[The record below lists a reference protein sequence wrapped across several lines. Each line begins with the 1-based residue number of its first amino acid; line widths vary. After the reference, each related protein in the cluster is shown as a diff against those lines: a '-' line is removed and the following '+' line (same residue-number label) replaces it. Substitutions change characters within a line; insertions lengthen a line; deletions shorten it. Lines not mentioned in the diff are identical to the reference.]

1 MKDRTILVIVL
12 ASILGCSAASASSL
26 SYTMK
31 SICYALAA
39 SVMLAMG
46 IHVLYTYMKTRKIE
60 KSA

>member
-1 MKDRTILVIVL
+1 MKDRIILVIVL
-12 ASILGCSAASASSL
+12 ASVLGSSAVSVSSL

-39 SVMLAMG
+39 SIMVAVG
-46 IHVLYTYMKTRKIE
+46 IHALYAYMKTRKIE